1 MPIEYQRKMIPR
13 AKELRKDMTPQEK
26 KLWYDFLNNF
36 PVRFQRQKTIGSFIA
51 DFYCY
56 RAKLIVEVDGQQH
69 YTAQGMA
76 YDLERSAILDRYG
89 LKVIRFTNREIDR
102 QFMTVCAKIEQAVN
116 ERMKEPGLCCL
127 SEGEFAER

>member
-13 AKELRKDMTPQEK
+13 AKELRREMTPQEK
-26 KLWYDFLNNF
+26 RLWYGFLCDY

-51 DFYCY
+51 DFYCF
-56 RAKLIVEVDGQQH
+56 RARMIVEVDGIQH
-69 YTAQGMA
+69 YTKQVRA

-116 ERMKEPGLCCL
+116 ERMKELCHCCL
-127 SEGEFAER
+127 SEGDFAER